1 MKEVE
6 EPLLPVHK
14 YEELIEGLLSDHYG
28 LVDDFIDPAL
38 VVGLRD
44 NLLRNRERGEMHAAG
59 IGKHFSFTRN
69 LKIRGDKIHWI
80 DKKSTDK
87 YERAFNAQIQDFI
100 KYLNRTC
107 YTGINDFEFHYAYYD
122 AGSFYQRHKDQFK
135 SDQGRKF
142 SLVTYLN
149 DDWRPEDEGN
159 LILYLE
165 DEEVNILPRGGRAV
179 FFKSDEVE
187 HEVKPSNRTRM
198 SIAGWLKRV

>member
-6 EPLLPVHK
+6 EPLLPVQK
-14 YEELIEGLLSDHYG
+14 FEDLIEGLLSDHYG
-28 LVDDFIDPAL
+28 LVDNFIDPSL
-38 VVGLRD
+38 VAGLRD
-44 NLLRNRERGEMHAAG
+44 NLLRNRERGEMHPAG

-80 DKKSTDK
+80 DKNSADK

-135 SDQGRKF
+135 LDQGRKF

-159 LILYLE
+159 LILHLE
-165 DEEVNILPRGGRAV
+165 EEDVDILPLGGRSV
-179 FFKSDEVE
+179 FFKSDELE
-187 HEVKPSNRTRM
+187 HEVKPSNRIRM